1 MRAPFK
7 PKNPADIQ
15 KLAKLARSGV
25 VEGDHGFEATATAIT
40 FLMYRTKGDGH
51 DRYRIKRQRWT
62 DDDTHRLRMP
72 WRRFL
77 SLQGRAP
84 AGWDGPAPLL
94 LQGAFLL
101 TMSWTSTDGF
111 YDDAISRLAATYDM

>member
-15 KLAKLARSGV
+15 KLAKLARSGM
-25 VEGDHGFEATATAIT
+25 VEGDHGFEATATDIT

-51 DRYRIKRQRWT
+51 ADYVIDRDRRQL
-62 DDDTHRLRMP
+62 DQAQLRMP

-84 AGWDGPAPLL
+84 ADWNGPAPLL

-111 YDDAISRLAATYDM
+111 HDDAVSRLAATCDV

>member
-7 PKNPADIQ
+7 PKDPADIQ
-15 KLAKLARSGV
+15 KLAKLARNGV
-25 VEGDHGFEATATAIT
+25 VEGEWGFSATPRSVT

-51 DRYRIKRQRWT
+51 DRYRIKRDFW
-62 DDDTHRLRMP
+62 DDDDKHQLRMS

-77 SLQGRAP
+77 SLMGT
-84 AGWDGPAPLL
+84 AGPGWKGPTPLL

-101 TMSWTSTDGF
+101 TMTWTSTDGF
-111 YDDAISRLAATYDM
+111 DDDAISRLAATCDV